1 MTCTVSLE
9 TLLLKTILA
18 YVAQYTAL
26 ANNTVLTYMDGCNC
40 CVVAA
45 AEEQLDELH
54 QQRQ

>member
-1 MTCTVSLE
+1 MRCTVSLE
-9 TLLLKTILA
+9 TLLLKTFLA
-18 YVAQYTAL
+18 CVAQYTAL
-26 ANNTVLTYMDGCNC
+26 VNNAVLIYINGCN